1 MGRFSKRTTTQ
12 TTNLAGGKAF
22 SMNKEMELIHAV
34 LTTFLNDKFYE
45 TGADRLTRIQA
56 LIRANSPEFVARLAV
71 VARTEFHLRSVS
83 HVLLGELAK
92 VHRGDS
98 LVMRAIVKCAERPDD
113 LIELA
118 AYVGMPMPKQVK
130 RGIRHALPKFS
141 RYQLAKYRGE
151 GKSVSLVDIFNLS
164 HPNPKF
170 ASDEQK
176 AAWKDLMAGK
186 LASFDTWEV
195 DISKNPSKEA
205 WEKLIVENK
214 MGYMAMLRNLNNFV
228 KYGVD
233 PEKVVA
239 KLTDPEAV
247 KKSKQLPFRFYTAYK
262 NVTGARIYSDAIARA
277 MDIAVDN
284 VPKFEGKTLIA
295 VDSSGS
301 MTSGDDNDNA
311 IVKAAIFAATL
322 MKANI
327 NADVILYDTGVKEF
341 PGTSLAPV
349 VDIADR
355 IIHAAMGG
363 GTETSLVFEYALK
376 VNRAYDRIIILSDN
390 ESWHEGYGGVQERYN
405 AYKRATNSDPFIYAV
420 DIQGYGTKDVEGSK
434 VFHLTGWSDRLLD
447 FMAQA
452 ERGDSLVK
460 YIKGIEL

>member
-1 MGRFSKRTTTQ
+1 
-12 TTNLAGGKAF
+12 
-22 SMNKEMELIHAV
+22 MNKEMELIHAV

-45 TGADRLTRIQA
+45 SGADRMTRIQA
-56 LIRANSPEFVARLAV
+56 LIRANDPIFVAHLAV

-83 HVLLGELAK
+83 HLLLGELAK
-92 VHRGDS
+92 VHRGDN

-113 LIELA
+113 LVELA
-118 AYVGMPMPKQVK
+118 AYVGMPIPKQVK

-151 GKSVSLVDIFNLS
+151 GKSVSLIDVFNLC

-186 LASFDTWEV
+186 LVSFDTWEV

-205 WEKLIVENK
+205 WERLIAENK
-214 MGYMAMLRNLNNFV
+214 MGYMALLRNLNNFV
-228 KYGVD
+228 KYKVD

-277 MDIAVDN
+277 MDMAVGN

-405 AYKRATNSDPFIYAV
+405 AYKRATSSDPFIYAV